1 VIPRSQLGARGDRGR
16 RGIRG
21 RQVIA
26 GAAHAGR
33 VHWKRVLAAAVIV
46 FGVSAGAETAIDAWA
61 ADQAAAVTIPVGLLA
76 SGMDVFGEVFF
87 AGLLE
92 RMVGQARYGAPEQG
106 ILTVLRTLPYR
117 RLILADLL
125 VTGLVTLGLFAL
137 VVPGVVIFTLFCL
150 AAPIINIEGESALK
164 ALRRSAQ
171 LVRGRFWLTLIL
183 VTVPFWIADWI
194 GTAVQDAVHGEPLAV
209 DIGVRLVVT
218 IVVAVATGLVQVEL
232 AYRLIE
238 ADAEDK
244 RPATS

>member
-1 VIPRSQLGARGDRGR
+1 VGVRGDHAR
-16 RGIRG
+16 RAIRG
-21 RQVIA
+21 GQIIS

-33 VHWKRVLAAAVIV
+33 VHWQRVLAAAVIV
-46 FGVSAGAETAIDAWA
+46 FGVSAVIETLIDAWA
-61 ADQAAAVTIPVGLLA
+61 VDRRAAVTVPVGLLA
-76 SGMDVFGEVFF
+76 FALDIFGEVFF

-117 RLILADLL
+117 RLIVADIL
-125 VTGLVTLGLFAL
+125 VTGLVTVGLFAL
-137 VVPGVVIFTLFCL
+137 VVPGVVIFTLLCL
-150 AAPIINIEGESALK
+150 AAPIINIEGESALR
-164 ALRRSAQ
+164 AMRRSAR
-171 LVRGRFWLTLIL
+171 LVRGRFWMTLIL

-194 GTAVQDAVHGEPLAV
+194 NTFLQDAVHGEPLAV

-218 IVVAVATGLVQVEL
+218 IVVAIATGLIQVEL

-244 RPATS
+244 RTATS

>member
-1 VIPRSQLGARGDRGR
+1 MGVRGDHGR
-16 RGIRG
+16 HAIRG
-21 RQVIA
+21 RQVVA
-26 GAAHAGR
+26 SAAHAGR

-46 FGVSAGAETAIDAWA
+46 FGISAGAETVIDAWA
-61 ADQAAAVTIPVGLLA
+61 ADGAAAVAVPVGMLA
-76 SGMDVFGEVFF
+76 FTLDVFGEVFF
-87 AGLLE
+87 AGVLE

-117 RLILADLL
+117 RLILADVLL
-125 VTGLVTLGLFAL
+125 TVLVTLGLFAL
-137 VVPGVVIFTLFCL
+137 VVPGVVIFTLLCL
-150 AAPIINIEGESALK
+150 SAPIINIEGRSAVQ
-164 ALRRSAQ
+164 AMRRSAQ

-183 VTVPFWIADWI
+183 VTVPFWIADSI

-209 DIGVRLVVT
+209 DIGVRVVVT
-218 IVVAVATGLVQVEL
+218 IVVAVCTGLVQVEL

>member
-1 VIPRSQLGARGDRGR
+1 VTARSRLGVRGDRAR
-16 RGIRG
+16 HAIRG
-21 RQVIA
+21 GQVVA

-46 FGVSAGAETAIDAWA
+46 FGISAAAETVIDAWA
-61 ADQAAAVTIPVGLLA
+61 ADRAAFVTVPVGMFAFAL
-76 SGMDVFGEVFF
+76 DIFGEVFF

-106 ILTVLRTLPYR
+106 IFTVLRTLPYR
-117 RLILADLL
+117 RLILADVIL
-125 VTGLVTLGLFAL
+125 TGLVTLGLLAL
-137 VVPGVVIFTLFCL
+137 VVPGVVLFTLFCL
-150 AAPIINIEGESALK
+150 SAPIINIEGQSAVR
-164 ALRRSAQ
+164 AMRRSAQ

-194 GTAVQDAVHGEPLAV
+194 VTAVQDAVHGEPLAV

-218 IVVAVATGLVQVEL
+218 IIVAVATGLVQVEL